1 MYVLLWY
8 MHMFFLQGPNFSG
21 LSMTTHRFSVWLS
34 MSLPSRLIALR
45 KQRNLSQQA
54 MAEAIGIHAN
64 SWKKYESGQAQP
76 SLDVLKKIALALHVS
91 TDFLLFE
98 DHERGPH
105 DDLVLQ
111 FEAVSQLPP
120 EELAVVKDVLES
132 LVIKYQ
138 SRRWDAARVAA
149 APAAKPASKAA
160 SAKRASQASPHR

>member
-1 MYVLLWY
+1 MAV
-8 MHMFFLQGPNFSG
+8 
-21 LSMTTHRFSVWLS
+21 HRFSQWLS

-45 KQRNLSQQA
+45 KERGLSQQA

-64 SWKKYESGQAQP
+64 SWKKYETGQTQP
-76 SLDVLKKIALALHVS
+76 SLEALKKIAVALHVS

-98 DHERGPH
+98 EHERGPH

-120 EELAVVKDVLES
+120 EEQAVVKDVLES

-138 SRRWDAARVAA
+138 ARRWETARAAVA
-149 APAAKPASKAA
+149 APAKKSAKPKRSAHTAA
-160 SAKRASQASPHR
+160 R